1 MTLKLRYIGRAF
13 RERHGVGL
21 RELGRGAGI
30 RAATLVALE
39 HGRSPIDTDD
49 LGRIIDY
56 FRARDIA
63 CRLEDLVVEVEEE
76 EADERRDGD
85 TE

>member
-21 RELGRGAGI
+21 RELSRGAGI

-39 HGRSPIDTDD
+39 HERSPIDTAD
-49 LGRIIDY
+49 LARIIEY
-56 FRARDIA
+56 FRLWGIECKVD
-63 CRLEDLVVEVEEE
+63 DLVVEVQEE
-76 EADERRDGD
+76 EADGRHNASE
-85 TE
+85 